1 MIIFHWPR
9 IQKICLENLLV
20 LRSKAVGIF
29 AETTEKVETEVRS
42 EKKNEGQA
50 GSRSPS
56 QQGIRHFLMKIWC
69 VVTKKSGK
77 KSHGSTGI

>member
-9 IQKICLENLLV
+9 IQKIRLENLLV

-42 EKKNEGQA
+42 EKKIKVRLGVEHQV
-50 GSRSPS
+50 SREFV
-56 QQGIRHFLMKIWC
+56 IF
-69 VVTKKSGK
+69 
-77 KSHGSTGI
+77 

>member
-29 AETTEKVETEVRS
+29 AETTEKVETE
-42 EKKNEGQA
+42 A
-50 GSRSPS
+50 GS
-56 QQGIRHFLMKIWC
+56 
-69 VVTKKSGK
+69 KKKLKVRLGVEHQVSREFV
-77 KSHGSTGI
+77 IF